1 MGNTKA
7 QELSEQLLESN
18 KREIIYLKQMV
29 EKKENKIQKLTRR
42 DSDRII
48 DQLKKRVQQLKKNNQ
63 E

>member
-1 MGNTKA
+1 MGKTKA